1 MTIGVVA
8 FAGFRIAGDHADGAT
23 ESAAAPAMM
32 AMPVPVV
39 SVVKKTLPIYLDYP
53 GRIESIRSIALQ
65 ARVSGYIDAQPAA
78 DGADVKS
85 GDLLYQI
92 DQRDLQA
99 ALDQANAQ
107 AQRDQASLE
116 YAKASFGRGEELVK
130 SGFVTKDAY
139 DQRASSMH
147 QVEAQLVLDRAAIDA
162 AKLNLGYT
170 EIRAPFAGRLGR
182 NQAAKGALVGPA
194 SGALNTL
201 IELDPIYVAFNPSES
216 DLVEITTARAA
227 GKVDAEISLAG
238 TDTIRKGELTFLDN
252 TVDKATGTIAA
263 RVTIANPDFALLPGQ
278 YVRVRLHIRDEPDA
292 FMAPQTALGSN
303 QMGKFV
309 YVVGAGDKAELRLLT
324 LGPMDGDLVSVTQ
337 GLERGR
343 TRYRRQLAEDRP
355 RLAGQAVAAGTEAKS
370 LTRCL
375 RVSRLRLH
383 RRALGPASHGDHFR
397 EDRKRDLIR
406 GDRGDVEPGR
416 RLDRGQRFFGYALL
430 GEFAS

>member
-1 MTIGVVA
+1 MRILQAAVVSLAALGAVLLAGVYVVDLNP
-8 FAGFRIAGDHADGAT
+8 GGAK
-23 ESAAAPAMM
+23 AAAPPAAMM
-32 AMPVPVV
+32 AMPVPIAPVV
-39 SVVKKTLPIYLDYP
+39 RKTLPIYLDYP
-53 GRIESIRSIALQ
+53 ARMESIRNIALQ
-65 ARVSGYIDAQPAA
+65 ARVSGYINAQPAS
-78 DGADVKS
+78 DGADVAA

-92 DQRDLQA
+92 DPRDLQA

-116 YAKASFGRGEELVK
+116 YAKANFNRGEELVK

-147 QVEAQLVLDRAAIDA
+147 QVEAQLVLDHAAIDA

-216 DLVEITTARAA
+216 NLVEIATARAA
-227 GKVDAEISLAG
+227 GKIDAEISLAG
-238 TDTIRKGELTFLDN
+238 TDTIRRGTLTFLDN

-263 RVTIANPDFALLPGQ
+263 RVTIANPAFVLLPGQ

-292 FMAPQTALGSN
+292 FMAPQAALGSN

-309 YVVGAGDKAELRLLT
+309 FVVGAGDKAEMRLLT
-324 LGPMDGDLVSVTQ
+324 LGPMDGELVSVTK
-337 GLERGR
+337 GLSEGERVIVGNL
-343 TRYRRQLAEDRP
+343 Q
-355 RLAGQAVAAGTEAKS
+355 KI
-370 LTRCL
+370 
-375 RVSRLRLH
+375 
-383 RRALGPASHGDHFR
+383 GPGSPVKPLPQ
-397 EDRKRDLIR
+397 ELK
-406 GDRGDVEPGR
+406 P
-416 RLDRGQRFFGYALL
+416 
-430 GEFAS
+430 SP

>member
-1 MTIGVVA
+1 MRLKISLAALATIGIVA
-8 FAGFRIAGDHADGAT
+8 FVGFRVASDRADGAT

-32 AMPVPVV
+32 AIPVPVV
-39 SVVKKTLPIYLDYP
+39 PVVKKTLPIYLEYP

-65 ARVSGYIDAQPAA
+65 ARVSGYIESQLAP

-92 DQRDLQA
+92 DPRDLHA
-99 ALDQANAQ
+99 ALDQATAQ

-147 QVEAQLVLDRAAIDA
+147 QAEAALVLDHAAIEA

-170 EIRAPFAGRLGR
+170 EITAPFAGRLGR

-194 SGALNTL
+194 TGALNTL

-216 DLVEITTARAA
+216 DLADIATARAA
-227 GKVDAEISLAG
+227 GKVDAEISVAG
-238 TDTIRKGELTFLDN
+238 KPDAIRKGELTFLDN

-278 YVRVRLHIRDEPDA
+278 YVRVRLHIGDDPDA

-324 LGPMDGDLVSVTQ
+324 LGPIDGDFVSVTK
-337 GLERGR
+337 GLTEGERVIVGNL
-343 TRYRRQLAEDRP
+343 Q
-355 RLAGQAVAAGTEAKS
+355 KI
-370 LTRCL
+370 
-375 RVSRLRLH
+375 
-383 RRALGPASHGDHFR
+383 GPGSPIKPLPQEKMR
-397 EDRKRDLIR
+397 S
-406 GDRGDVEPGR
+406 P
-416 RLDRGQRFFGYALL
+416 
-430 GEFAS
+430 

>member
-1 MTIGVVA
+1 MRLKISLAALATIGVVA
-8 FAGFRIAGDHADGAT
+8 FVGFRIAGDHANGAT

-92 DQRDLQA
+92 DQRDLEA

-147 QVEAQLVLDRAAIDA
+147 QAEAALVLDHAAIEA

-170 EIRAPFAGRLGR
+170 EITAPFAGRLGR

-194 SGALNTL
+194 TGALNTL

-216 DLVEITTARAA
+216 DLADIATARAA
-227 GKVDAEISLAG
+227 GKVDAEISVAG
-238 TDTIRKGELTFLDN
+238 KPDAIRKGELTFLDN

-278 YVRVRLHIRDEPDA
+278 YVRVRLHIGDDPDA

-324 LGPMDGDLVSVTQ
+324 LGPIDGDFVSVTK
-337 GLERGR
+337 GLTEGERVIVGNL
-343 TRYRRQLAEDRP
+343 Q
-355 RLAGQAVAAGTEAKS
+355 KI
-370 LTRCL
+370 
-375 RVSRLRLH
+375 
-383 RRALGPASHGDHFR
+383 GPGSPIKPLPQEKMR
-397 EDRKRDLIR
+397 S
-406 GDRGDVEPGR
+406 P
-416 RLDRGQRFFGYALL
+416 
-430 GEFAS
+430 

>member
-1 MTIGVVA
+1 MRFLKITLTSLAALGVA
-8 FAGFRIAGDHADGAT
+8 AIAGLYVALHEFGGA
-23 ESAAAPAMM
+23 SAVASAPAGGMM
-32 AMPVPVV
+32 AMPVPVA
-39 SVVKKTLPIYLDYP
+39 SVVKKTLPIYLEYP

-92 DQRDLQA
+92 DQRDLRA

-147 QVEAQLVLDRAAIDA
+147 QVEAALVLDHAAIEA

-201 IELDPIYVAFNPSES
+201 VELDPIYVTFNPSES
-216 DLVEITTARAA
+216 DLIEITTARAA

-238 TDTIRKGELTFLDN
+238 KPDAIRKGVLTFLDN

-292 FMAPQTALGSN
+292 LMAPQTALGSN

-309 YVVGAGDKAELRLLT
+309 YVVGAGDKAEQRLLT
-324 LGPMDGDLVSVTQ
+324 LGPMDGDLVRVTN
-337 GLERGR
+337 GL
-343 TRYRRQLAEDRP
+343 
-355 RLAGQAVAAGTEAKS
+355 TE
-370 LTRCL
+370 
-375 RVSRLRLH
+375 
-383 RRALGPASHGDHFR
+383 
-397 EDRKRDLIR
+397 
-406 GDRGDVEPGR
+406 GDRIIVGNLQKIGPGSPVQP
-416 RLDRGQRFFGYALL
+416 LP
-430 GEFAS
+430 

>member
-1 MTIGVVA
+1 MRAFKISLAAVATIGIVA
-8 FAGFRIAGDHADGAT
+8 FVGFRIAGDHADGAT
-23 ESAAAPAMM
+23 ESASAPAMM

-92 DQRDLQA
+92 DQRDLEA

-147 QVEAQLVLDRAAIDA
+147 QVEAQLVLDHAAIDA

-201 IELDPIYVAFNPSES
+201 VQLDPIYVAFNPSES
-216 DLVEITTARAA
+216 DLVEITGARAA
-227 GKVDAEISLAG
+227 GQIDAEISLA
-238 TDTIRKGELTFLDN
+238 DKPDAIRKGELTFLDN

-292 FMAPQTALGSN
+292 VMAPQTALGSN

-324 LGPMDGDLVSVTQ
+324 LGPMDGDLVSVVK
-337 GLERGR
+337 GLREGERVIVGNL
-343 TRYRRQLAEDRP
+343 QKIGPGSPVKPLPAEQKP
-355 RLAGQAVAAGTEAKS
+355 N
-370 LTRCL
+370 
-375 RVSRLRLH
+375 
-383 RRALGPASHGDHFR
+383 P
-397 EDRKRDLIR
+397 
-406 GDRGDVEPGR
+406 
-416 RLDRGQRFFGYALL
+416 
-430 GEFAS
+430 

>member
-1 MTIGVVA
+1 MKLRSSSMRLKISLAALAAIGVATVV
-8 FAGFRIAGDHADGAT
+8 GFRIAGDHADGAT

-78 DGADVKS
+78 DGSDVKS

-116 YAKASFGRGEELVK
+116 YAKASYGRGEELVK

-216 DLVEITTARAA
+216 DLVEIATARAA
-227 GKVDAEISLAG
+227 GKIDAEISLAG
-238 TDTIRKGELTFLDN
+238 TDTIRKGTLTFLDN
-252 TVDKATGTIAA
+252 TVDKATGTIA
-263 RVTIANPDFALLPGQ
+263 NPDFVLLPGQ

-292 FMAPQTALGSN
+292 FMAPEAALGSN

-309 YVVGAGDKAELRLLT
+309 YVVGADDKAEMRLLT
-324 LGPMDGDLVSVTQ
+324 LGPMDGELVSVTK
-337 GLERGR
+337 GLSEGERVIVGNL
-343 TRYRRQLAEDRP
+343 Q
-355 RLAGQAVAAGTEAKS
+355 KI
-370 LTRCL
+370 
-375 RVSRLRLH
+375 
-383 RRALGPASHGDHFR
+383 GPGSPVKPLPQESKPA
-397 EDRKRDLIR
+397 
-406 GDRGDVEPGR
+406 P
-416 RLDRGQRFFGYALL
+416 
-430 GEFAS
+430 

>member
-1 MTIGVVA
+1 MRLKISLAALAAIGVAIVV
-8 FAGFRIAGDHADGAT
+8 GFRIAGDRADGAT
-23 ESAAAPAMM
+23 ESASAPVMM

-39 SVVKKTLPIYLDYP
+39 SVVKKTLPIYLEYP

-147 QVEAQLVLDRAAIDA
+147 QVEAQLVLDRAAIEA

-182 NQAAKGALVGPA
+182 NQAAKGALVSPTTV
-194 SGALNTL
+194 ALNTL
-201 IELDPIYVAFNPSES
+201 VQLDPIYVAFNPSES
-216 DLVEITTARAA
+216 DLAEIVRARAA
-227 GKVDAEISLAG
+227 GKVEAEISIAG
-238 TDTIRKGELTFLDN
+238 RADPVRKGELTFLDN
-252 TVDKATGTIAA
+252 VVDKTTGTIAA
-263 RVTIANPDFALLPGQ
+263 RVTIANLDFTLLPGQ
-278 YVRVRLHIRDEPDA
+278 YVRVRLHIKDEPNA
-292 FMAPQTALGSN
+292 FMAPQTALGSS

-309 YVVGAGDKAELRLLT
+309 YVVGAGDKAEMRPLT
-324 LGPMDGDLVSVTQ
+324 LGPADGELVSVVK
-337 GLERGR
+337 GLNE
-343 TRYRRQLAEDRP
+343 
-355 RLAGQAVAAGTEAKS
+355 
-370 LTRCL
+370 
-375 RVSRLRLH
+375 
-383 RRALGPASHGDHFR
+383 
-397 EDRKRDLIR
+397 
-406 GDRGDVEPGR
+406 GDRVIVGNLQKIGPGSPVKP
-416 RLDRGQRFFGYALL
+416 LPHTQTPGP
-430 GEFAS
+430 

>member
-1 MTIGVVA
+1 MRFLKITLTSLAALGVA
-8 FAGFRIAGDHADGAT
+8 AIAGLYVALHEFGGA
-23 ESAAAPAMM
+23 SAVASAPAGGMM
-32 AMPVPVV
+32 AMPVPVA
-39 SVVKKTLPIYLDYP
+39 SVVKKTLPIYLEYP

-92 DQRDLQA
+92 DQRDLRA

-130 SGFVTKDAY
+130 SGFVTRDAY

-147 QVEAQLVLDRAAIDA
+147 QVEAALVLDHAAIEA

-201 IELDPIYVAFNPSES
+201 VELDPIYVTFNPSES
-216 DLVEITTARAA
+216 DLIEITTARAA

-238 TDTIRKGELTFLDN
+238 KPDAIRKGELTFLDN

-292 FMAPQTALGSN
+292 LMAPQTALGSN

-309 YVVGAGDKAELRLLT
+309 YVVGAGDKAEQRLLT
-324 LGPMDGDLVSVTQ
+324 LGPMDGDLVRVTN
-337 GLERGR
+337 GL
-343 TRYRRQLAEDRP
+343 
-355 RLAGQAVAAGTEAKS
+355 TE
-370 LTRCL
+370 
-375 RVSRLRLH
+375 
-383 RRALGPASHGDHFR
+383 
-397 EDRKRDLIR
+397 
-406 GDRGDVEPGR
+406 GDRIIVGNLQKIGPGSPVQP
-416 RLDRGQRFFGYALL
+416 LP
-430 GEFAS
+430 

>member
-1 MTIGVVA
+1 MRAFKISLAALVTIGVVA
-8 FAGFRIAGDHADGAT
+8 FAGFRIAGEHADGAT
-23 ESAAAPAMM
+23 ESASAPAMM

-39 SVVKKTLPIYLDYP
+39 PVIKKTLPIYLDYP

-147 QVEAQLVLDRAAIDA
+147 QVEAQLVLDRAAIEA

-201 IELDPIYVAFNPSES
+201 IELDPIYVTFNPSES

-238 TDTIRKGELTFLDN
+238 KPDAIRKGELTFLDN

-309 YVVGAGDKAELRLLT
+309 YVVGADKKAELRLLT
-324 LGPMDGDLVSVTQ
+324 LGPMDGELVSVTK
-337 GLERGR
+337 GLSE
-343 TRYRRQLAEDRP
+343 
-355 RLAGQAVAAGTEAKS
+355 
-370 LTRCL
+370 
-375 RVSRLRLH
+375 
-383 RRALGPASHGDHFR
+383 
-397 EDRKRDLIR
+397 
-406 GDRGDVEPGR
+406 GDRIIVGNLQKIGPGSPVQP
-416 RLDRGQRFFGYALL
+416 LP
-430 GEFAS
+430 

>member
-1 MTIGVVA
+1 MRVLKLALASVAALGVLAVA
-8 FAGFRIAGDHADGAT
+8 GVQIAGHYFGGV
-23 ESAAAPAMM
+23 SAVASAPAGGMM

-65 ARVSGYIDAQPAA
+65 ARASGYIESQLAP

-92 DQRDLQA
+92 DPRDLHA
-99 ALDQANAQ
+99 ALDLAAAQ

-116 YAKASFGRGEELVK
+116 YARANFGRGEELVK

-147 QVEAQLVLDRAAIDA
+147 QAEAALVADRAAIET
-162 AKLNLGYT
+162 AKLNLSYA
-170 EIRAPFAGRLGR
+170 EITAPFSGRLGR

-201 IELDPIYVAFNPSES
+201 VQLDPIYVAFNPSES
-216 DLVEITTARAA
+216 DLVEITGARAA
-227 GKVDAEISLAG
+227 GQIDAEISLA
-238 TDTIRKGELTFLDN
+238 DKPDAIRKGELTFLDN

-292 FMAPQTALGSN
+292 VMAPQTALGSN

-309 YVVGAGDKAELRLLT
+309 YVVSADDKAELRLLT
-324 LGPMDGDLVSVTQ
+324 LGPMDGDLVSVVK
-337 GLERGR
+337 GLREGEHIIVGNL
-343 TRYRRQLAEDRP
+343 Q
-355 RLAGQAVAAGTEAKS
+355 KI
-370 LTRCL
+370 
-375 RVSRLRLH
+375 
-383 RRALGPASHGDHFR
+383 GPGSPVKPLPQEQKAN
-397 EDRKRDLIR
+397 
-406 GDRGDVEPGR
+406 P
-416 RLDRGQRFFGYALL
+416 
-430 GEFAS
+430 